1 MKNRLVGL
9 LLIAVLLLNLCAC
22 AGEKA
27 AIQADENT
35 FLVRFS
41 LNGEAEVYALHFEYY
56 LDGKPAGGG
65 LVGNADGSAL
75 KAEEVLT
82 KDFIP
87 ADFPEGGDLSKFQ
100 LEIFI
105 VDGQGQEHP
114 CKEML
119 SFAAAYGNVYDISIE
134 GGYDTGFKAEKLN
147 S

>member
-1 MKNRLVGL
+1 MKNRLIGL
-9 LLIAVLLLNLCAC
+9 LLTAVLLLNLCAC
-22 AGEKA
+22 AGEKS
-27 AIQADENT
+27 AIEADENT

-41 LNGEAEVYALHFEYY
+41 LNGEAEVFGLHFEYY

-87 ADFPEGGDLSKFQ
+87 ADFPEGGDLTKFQ

-114 CKEML
+114 CKEIL
-119 SFAAAYGNVYDISIE
+119 SFGAAYGNVYDISIA

>member
-9 LLIAVLLLNLCAC
+9 LLTAVLLLNLCAC
-22 AGEKA
+22 AGENA
-27 AIQADENT
+27 VIQADENT
-35 FLVRFS
+35 FLVRFC
-41 LNGEAEVYALHFEYY
+41 LDGDAEIFGLHFEYY

-65 LVGNADGSAL
+65 LVGNIDGSAL
-75 KAEEVLT
+75 TDGEVLT

-87 ADFPEGGDLSKFQ
+87 ADFPEDGDLSQFQ

-114 CKEML
+114 CKEIL
-119 SFAAAYGNVYDISIE
+119 SFAVAYGNVYDISIA
-134 GGYDTGFKAEKLN
+134 GGYDTGFKSEKLN

>member
-1 MKNRLVGL
+1 MKNRIVGL
-9 LLIAVLLLNLCAC
+9 LLTAVLLLNLCAC

-27 AIQADENT
+27 VIQADEST
-35 FLVRFS
+35 FLVRFC
-41 LNGEAEVYALHFEYY
+41 LDGEAEIFGLHFEYY
-56 LDGKPAGGG
+56 LDGNPAGGG
-65 LVGNADGSAL
+65 LVGNADGSVL
-75 KAEEVLT
+75 KAGEALT

-105 VDGQGQEHP
+105 VDGQGQEYP
-114 CKEML
+114 CKEIL
-119 SFAAAYGNVYDISIE
+119 SFAAVYGNVYDISIE